1 MADAVAARVAVTGVN
16 GFVGRHLA
24 AELAGHAVAVVGI
37 GMDEKPDPALDG
49 LLDEYVVADL
59 VEGWPDIGNV
69 DAVIHLAGLAA
80 VGPSFDEP
88 QHYITVNSSIVTNLC
103 ESVLA
108 SGSHPRVVMVSSG
121 AIYDGNQQLPLTEES
136 AIAFNSPYAVSKVLN
151 ESQAAYYRGRG
162 LDCVIARPFNH
173 IGPGQGPGFL
183 LPDLAA
189 ALEPGSLVEVR
200 RPPAAEASKPPEEE
214 ALVSRPRPSAPQ
226 PAASRPSAPQ
236 PATRRPS
243 APQPAA
249 RPLKVGDLT
258 TRRDYTDVRDV
269 ARAYRMLATQPHLSH
284 DIYNICSGRS
294 LAGNDILTELLK
306 ASGLSPVDTE
316 IDESRRRPNDPADIV
331 GDNSRLRED
340 TGWSPTLS
348 IDETVADFLAAR

>member
-200 RPPAAEASKPPEEE
+200 RPPAAEASKPRLLGFDPSTGSGRR
-214 ALVSRPRPSAPQ
+214 APRKLAPQ
-226 PAASRPSAPQ
+226 PANP
-236 PATRRPS
+236 

-284 DIYNICSGRS
+284 DTYNICSGRS